1 MALWAH
7 DIGAGP
13 SAAVDRFLRVH
24 QLDRHRPLV
33 RVHPDHDSP
42 ALRLLPRHMSL
53 LTPSTTGFRAGKAT
67 LPRAQHTSLEPL
79 PPIGGAR
86 SAQAQ

>member
-42 ALRLLPRHMSL
+42 ALRQGQRE
-53 LTPSTTGFRAGKAT
+53 PSYCTQVR
-67 LPRAQHTSLEPL
+67 
-79 PPIGGAR
+79 
-86 SAQAQ
+86 